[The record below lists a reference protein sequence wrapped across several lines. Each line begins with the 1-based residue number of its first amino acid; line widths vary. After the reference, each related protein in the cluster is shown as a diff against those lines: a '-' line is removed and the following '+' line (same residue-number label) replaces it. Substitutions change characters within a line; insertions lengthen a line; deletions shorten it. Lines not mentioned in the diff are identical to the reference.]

1 MDYHN
6 YSFLHTIKSTI
17 SFLVTFMKNFF
28 FGLFLCFF
36 AQLAAAQSNCDL
48 GALKTSTGLAE
59 NAQTL
64 QRKLAVS
71 DPCKIVPGMKAKSLI
86 AVWGMFLSNTQRGGK
101 RLGDDAPVGS
111 PTGKLLL
118 TLNGVQIDFS
128 QVAAEGLRT
137 FNVDANG
144 QRVASLNNPQPRF
157 TLSAKLVQDV
167 EYSWNLLTNQKVY
180 KGKFSLVDIDTQK
193 EVDAQ
198 LDALNR
204 SNLDDTEKL
213 IYKAAI
219 LDEADVYSMR
229 DSALLEARMRLEK

>member
-1 MDYHN
+1 
-6 YSFLHTIKSTI
+6 
-17 SFLVTFMKNFF
+17 MKNYL
-28 FGLFLCFF
+28 FGVFLWVF
-36 AQLAAAQSNCDL
+36 AQLSFAQSNCDL
-48 GALKTSTGLAE
+48 GALKSASGQTE

-64 QRKLAVS
+64 QRKLAAS
-71 DPCKIVPGMKAKSLI
+71 DPCRIVPGMKAKSLI
-86 AVWGMFLSNTQRGGK
+86 AVWGMFLSSTQRGGK

-118 TLNGVQIDFS
+118 TSDGVQIDFS

-144 QRVASLNNPQPRF
+144 QRVASLNNPQARF
-157 TLSAKLVQDV
+157 TLSAKLDRDV
-167 EYSWNLLTNQKVY
+167 DYSWNLFTNQKVY

-193 EVDAQ
+193 EVDTQ
-198 LDALNR
+198 LNALSR

-219 LDEADVYSMR
+219 LDEAEVYSMR